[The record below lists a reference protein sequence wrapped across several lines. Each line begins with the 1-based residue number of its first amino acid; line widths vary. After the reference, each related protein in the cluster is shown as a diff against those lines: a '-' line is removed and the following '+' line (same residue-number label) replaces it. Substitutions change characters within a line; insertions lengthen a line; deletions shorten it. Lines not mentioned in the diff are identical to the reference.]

1 MKGKTMKIYNTKN
14 IWNFESTLWG
24 IAGKLG
30 INLDMNK
37 ISGNCHRVKLK
48 LGQSKKYQRLG
59 FSRNKDGSRKKVNAV
74 CWHGY
79 RDFLIELYN
88 ISGNNFRVVTAQ
100 ATYNNK
106 EDFYSIYPATGK
118 KNIGSMVDP
127 LPYEEACNCKSK
139 AVTVSIK
146 EIAANDYNLSPSF
159 WINKK
164 QNELNHD

>member
-1 MKGKTMKIYNTKN
+1 MKIYNTKN
-14 IWNFESTLWG
+14 IPVALSFMN
-24 IAGKLG
+24 IAKDLQ
-30 INLDMNK
+30 INVDFDQV
-37 ISGNCHRVKLK
+37 SGNCWRVKLK
-48 LGQSKKYQRLG
+48 LGSSKKYQRLG

-106 EDFYSIYPATGK
+106 EDFYSTYPATGQN
-118 KNIGSMVDP
+118 NIGSMVDP
-127 LPYEEACNCKSK
+127 LPYEEACNCKPK
-139 AVTVSIK
+139 AVTVSIQ

>member
-1 MKGKTMKIYNTKN
+1 MKIYNTKN
-14 IWNFESTLWG
+14 IWQFESTLWG

-30 INLDMNK
+30 IDLNMNQV
-37 ISGNCHRVKLK
+37 SGNCHRVKLK
-48 LGQSKKYQRLG
+48 LGKSKKYQRLG

-88 ISGNNFRVVTAQ
+88 ISANNFRVVTAQ
-100 ATYNNK
+100 ATYYNK
-106 EDFYSIYPATGK
+106 DDFYLAYPATGK
-118 KNIGSMVDP
+118 NNIGSMVDP
-127 LPYEEACNCKSK
+127 LNYEDACNCKPK
-139 AVTVSIK
+139 AITVSIK
-146 EIAANDYNLSPSF
+146 EIAENDYNLSPSF